1 MYGGGCPNC
10 SGSKGEIK
18 IRDFLDNMNL
28 SYERE
33 FSFDDLWGDC
43 NKQLRFDFAVF
54 NEDDTIKCLIEYDGI
69 QHFQPINFWGNE
81 YSYTQLRFETLQRY
95 DKRKNDYCKNN
106 GIKLIRIPYTEFE
119 NIEDIL
125 EKQIA

>member
-1 MYGGGCPNC
+1 MIYGG
-10 SGSKGEIK
+10 
-18 IRDFLDNMNL
+18 
-28 SYERE
+28 
-33 FSFDDLWGDC
+33 DC
-43 NKQLRFDFAVF
+43 DKQLRFDFAVF